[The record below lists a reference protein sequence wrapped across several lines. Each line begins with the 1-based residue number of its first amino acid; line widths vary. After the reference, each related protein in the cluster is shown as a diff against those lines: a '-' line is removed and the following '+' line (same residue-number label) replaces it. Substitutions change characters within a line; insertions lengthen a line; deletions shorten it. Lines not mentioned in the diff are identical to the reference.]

1 MIFNF
6 KKMYANALPP
16 LDFVTAVKNCLSNYV
31 TLEGRARRSEY
42 WWFVLPVY
50 IMDFLFFLLEILYV
64 SGAIKIYDYSS
75 SSSSSSYNP
84 YYPYDPYP
92 SSSTY
97 YKSHK
102 NTGAIVTL
110 AIFIVLFSCGLML
123 PLLCA
128 TVRRLHDIGKRG
140 EYIFILLVPLY
151 GPITL
156 LVLLCRDS
164 QPETNK
170 FGPSPKYNQAQ
181 MQTQPQGIGAPLLQS
196 NIVYQPNNNII
207 VPTNNVMAPTNN
219 IIAPTTNNNIN
230 DISKPVPMNQVTNS
244 NEYNNV

>member
-1 MIFNF
+1 
-6 KKMYANALPP
+6 MYANALPP

-42 WWFVLPVY
+42 WWFVLPIY
-50 IMDFLFFLLEILYV
+50 IMDFLFFLLEILYA

-140 EYIFILLVPLY
+140 EYIFIILVPLY

-181 MQTQPQGIGAPLLQS
+181 MQTQPQGLGAPLLQS

>member
-6 KKMYANALPP
+6 TKMYANALPP

-31 TLEGRARRSEY
+31 TFEGRARRSEY
-42 WWFVLPVY
+42 WWFVLPNY
-50 IMDFLFFLLEILYV
+50 IVDFLFFLLLILYA
-64 SGAIKIYDYSS
+64 SGAILSYYDYG
-75 SSSSSSYNP
+75 SSY
-84 YYPYDPYP
+84 YPSGYYP
-92 SSSTY
+92 SSY
-97 YKSHK
+97 YKGYINS
-102 NTGAIVTL
+102 GAVIALSVL
-110 AIFIVLFSCGLML
+110 IVLFSCGFML
-123 PLLCA
+123 PLLAA

-140 EYIFILLVPLY
+140 EYIFITFVPLY

-164 QPETNK
+164 SPETNK

-181 MQTQPQGIGAPLLQS
+181 LQTQPQGMGAPLLQS

-207 VPTNNVMAPTNN
+207 APSNNIIVPTNNVMAPTNN
-219 IIAPTTNNNIN
+219 IITQNNNIN
-230 DISKPVPMNQVTNS
+230 DISKPVPMNQVTTT

>member
-1 MIFNF
+1 
-6 KKMYANALPP
+6 MYANALPP

-50 IMDFLFFLLEILYV
+50 IMDFLFFLLEILYA

-92 SSSTY
+92 STHYS
-97 YKSHK
+97 SHK
-102 NTGAIVTL
+102 NYGAIVTL

-207 VPTNNVMAPTNN
+207 VPTNNVMATTNN
-219 IIAPTTNNNIN
+219 IITQNNNAN
-230 DISKPVPMNQVTNS
+230 DISKPVPMNQVTTT

>member
-1 MIFNF
+1 
-6 KKMYANALPP
+6 MYANALPP

-50 IMDFLFFLLEILYV
+50 IMDFLFFLLEILYA

-181 MQTQPQGIGAPLLQS
+181 LQTQPQGLGAPLLQS

-207 VPTNNVMAPTNN
+207 APNNNIIVPINNVMAPTNN
-219 IIAPTTNNNIN
+219 IITQNNNIN

>member
-1 MIFNF
+1 
-6 KKMYANALPP
+6 MYANALPP

-50 IMDFLFFLLEILYV
+50 IMDFLFFLLEILYA

-151 GPITL
+151 GPITI

-181 MQTQPQGIGAPLLQS
+181 LQTQPQGMGAHLLQS

-207 VPTNNVMAPTNN
+207 APNNNIIAPTNN

>member
-6 KKMYANALPP
+6 TKMYANALPP

-31 TLEGRARRSEY
+31 TFEGRARRSEY
-42 WWFVLPVY
+42 WWFVLPNY
-50 IMDFLFFLLEILYV
+50 IIDFLFFLLLILYA
-64 SGAIKIYDYSS
+64 SGAILTYYDYG
-75 SSSSSSYNP
+75 SSY
-84 YYPYDPYP
+84 YPSGYYP
-92 SSSTY
+92 SSY
-97 YKSHK
+97 YKGYINS
-102 NTGAIVTL
+102 GAVIALSVL
-110 AIFIVLFSCGLML
+110 IVLFSCGFML
-123 PLLCA
+123 PLLAA

-140 EYIFILLVPLY
+140 EYIFITFVPLY

-164 QPETNK
+164 SPETNK

-181 MQTQPQGIGAPLLQS
+181 LQTQPQGLGAPLLQN
-196 NIVYQPNNNII
+196 NIVYQPNNNIIAPSNNII

-219 IIAPTTNNNIN
+219 IITQNNNIN
-230 DISKPVPMNQVTNS
+230 DISKPVPMNQVTTT

>member
-1 MIFNF
+1 
-6 KKMYANALPP
+6 
-16 LDFVTAVKNCLSNYV
+16 
-31 TLEGRARRSEY
+31 
-42 WWFVLPVY
+42 
-50 IMDFLFFLLEILYV
+50 
-64 SGAIKIYDYSS
+64 
-75 SSSSSSYNP
+75 
-84 YYPYDPYP
+84 
-92 SSSTY
+92 
-97 YKSHK
+97 
-102 NTGAIVTL
+102 
-110 AIFIVLFSCGLML
+110 ML

-181 MQTQPQGIGAPLLQS
+181 IQTQPQGLGAPLLQS
-196 NIVYQPNNNII
+196 NIVYQPNNNIIAPNNNII

-219 IIAPTTNNNIN
+219 IITQNNNVN
-230 DISKPVPMNQVTNS
+230 DISKPVPMNQVTTT

>member
-1 MIFNF
+1 
-6 KKMYANALPP
+6 MYANALPS

-42 WWFVLPVY
+42 WWFVLPIY

-97 YKSHK
+97 YSSHK
-102 NTGAIVTL
+102 NSGAIVTL

-207 VPTNNVMAPTNN
+207 APNNNIIAPTNN
-219 IIAPTTNNNIN
+219 IIAPTNNNIN

>member
-1 MIFNF
+1 
-6 KKMYANALPP
+6 MYANALPP

-50 IMDFLFFLLEILYV
+50 IMDFLFFLLEILYA

-97 YKSHK
+97 YSSHK

-219 IIAPTTNNNIN
+219 IITQNNNIN
-230 DISKPVPMNQVTNS
+230 DISNPVPMNQVTNS

>member
-1 MIFNF
+1 
-6 KKMYANALPP
+6 MYANALPP

-42 WWFVLPVY
+42 WWFVLPIY
-50 IMDFLFFLLEILYV
+50 IMDFLFFLLEILYA

-181 MQTQPQGIGAPLLQS
+181 LQTQPQGIGAPLLQS

>member
-1 MIFNF
+1 
-6 KKMYANALPP
+6 MYANALPP

-31 TLEGRARRSEY
+31 TFEGRARRSEY
-42 WWFVLPVY
+42 WWFVLPNY
-50 IMDFLFFLLEILYV
+50 IIDFIFFLLLILYA
-64 SGAIKIYDYSS
+64 SGAILTYYDYG
-75 SSSSSSYNP
+75 SSY
-84 YYPYDPYP
+84 YPSGYYP
-92 SSSTY
+92 SSY
-97 YKSHK
+97 YKGYINS
-102 NTGAIVTL
+102 GAVIALSVL
-110 AIFIVLFSCGLML
+110 IVLFSCGFML
-123 PLLCA
+123 PLLAA

-140 EYIFILLVPLY
+140 EYIFITFVPLY

-164 QPETNK
+164 SPETNK

-181 MQTQPQGIGAPLLQS
+181 LQTQPQGLGAPLLQS
-196 NIVYQPNNNII
+196 NIVYQPNNNIIAPNNNII

-219 IIAPTTNNNIN
+219 IITQNNNIN